1 MKIPNQSMP
10 IGNQLNYN
18 ASTNGVGESES
29 IPCKVCHKA
38 CDILPGPLKWACNK
52 ACDNTVC
59 RLF

>member
-18 ASTNGVGESES
+18 ASTNGLGESES
-29 IPCKVCHKA
+29 NACKVCHWG
-38 CDILPGPLKWACNK
+38 CDKLSGWKKWVCEK

-59 RLF
+59 G